1 MILQTGADHPDP
13 VVQHRQHRLRPGRPG
28 EVALER
34 RCPRPVRDVARVGAS
49 HVLDARADRASPDS
63 RRGRGRSARAG
74 SRRSALARVDS
85 PLLRYILRRLAWSL
99 LLLVLV
105 SFLTFLVFY
114 VLPSTDPAVLRAGRN
129 ATPEQIAEVR
139 AKLGLDQPFYE
150 QFWIY
155 AKDVVTDFDLGY
167 SYYAE
172 VPVRDEILARLPA
185 SISVA
190 LGAFVL
196 WMLIALPVGVLTALK
211 PRSKTDRVVTGT
223 TLFFLS
229 APTYWLGLVALFLF
243 AQDIGRFPL
252 VGGAGTYVPLSED
265 ARAWFESLIWPWI
278 VLALA
283 FAGLYARLIGE
294 SLREAMAQDYVRTA
308 RAKGLRER
316 RVVLR
321 HGLRAA
327 LTPVI
332 TLAALDLGLLLGGT
346 ILVETVF
353 NIPASGAMPSRRS
366 RTATCPRSRA
376 SSCSARSSSCSRSWW
391 LTSSTRCST
400 LAFGTDRAA
409 PGGTQSPGRLP
420 DTRGRRPR
428 GERRLVLARAGANR
442 RARGRVGLREDGD
455 RPHRPRADPLQ
466 GHRGLG
472 PDPARRR
479 RSPDAL
485 RRGAARRSRAA
496 RRDGLPGPAVV
507 TPSRCTASAGRS
519 PRRSG
524 HIDG

>member
-1 MILQTGADHPDP
+1 
-13 VVQHRQHRLRPGRPG
+13 
-28 EVALER
+28 
-34 RCPRPVRDVARVGAS
+34 
-49 HVLDARADRASPDS
+49 
-63 RRGRGRSARAG
+63 
-74 SRRSALARVDS
+74 
-85 PLLRYILRRLAWSL
+85 
-99 LLLVLV
+99 VLV

-155 AKDVVTDFDLGY
+155 AKDVATDFDLGY

-172 VPVRDEILARLPA
+172 VPVRDEILDRLPA

-211 PRSKTDRVVTGT
+211 PRSKTDRVVTGM

-321 HGLRAA
+321 HGMRAA

-346 ILVETVF
+346 VLVETVF
-353 NIPASGAMPSRRS
+353 NIPGVGRYAVEAIQNGDLPAIQGVVLFGAI
-366 RTATCPRSRA
+366 
-376 SSCSARSSSCSRSWW
+376 
-391 LTSSTRCST
+391 
-400 LAFGTDRAA
+400 FI
-409 PGGTQSPGRLP
+409 
-420 DTRGRRPR
+420 
-428 GERRLVLARAGANR
+428 VLAVLVADILYAVLDP
-442 RARGRVGLREDGD
+442 RVRY
-455 RPHRPRADPLQ
+455 
-466 GHRGLG
+466 
-472 PDPARRR
+472 
-479 RSPDAL
+479 
-485 RRGAARRSRAA
+485 
-496 RRDGLPGPAVV
+496 
-507 TPSRCTASAGRS
+507 
-519 PRRSG
+519 
-524 HIDG
+524 

>member
-1 MILQTGADHPDP
+1 M
-13 VVQHRQHRLRPGRPG
+13 
-28 EVALER
+28 
-34 RCPRPVRDVARVGAS
+34 
-49 HVLDARADRASPDS
+49 
-63 RRGRGRSARAG
+63 
-74 SRRSALARVDS
+74 
-85 PLLRYILRRLAWSL
+85 
-99 LLLVLV
+99 
-105 SFLTFLVFY
+105 
-114 VLPSTDPAVLRAGRN
+114 LPSTDPAVLRAGRN

-155 AKDVVTDFDLGY
+155 AKDVATEFDLGY

-172 VPVRDEILARLPA
+172 VPVRDEILDRLPA

-229 APTYWLGLVALFLF
+229 TPTYWLGLVVLFLF

-321 HGLRAA
+321 HGMRAA

-346 ILVETVF
+346 VLVETVF
-353 NIPASGAMPSRRS
+353 NIPGVGRYAVEAIQNGDLPAIQGVVLFGAI
-366 RTATCPRSRA
+366 
-376 SSCSARSSSCSRSWW
+376 
-391 LTSSTRCST
+391 
-400 LAFGTDRAA
+400 FI
-409 PGGTQSPGRLP
+409 
-420 DTRGRRPR
+420 
-428 GERRLVLARAGANR
+428 VLAVLVADILYAVLDP
-442 RARGRVGLREDGD
+442 RVRY
-455 RPHRPRADPLQ
+455 
-466 GHRGLG
+466 
-472 PDPARRR
+472 
-479 RSPDAL
+479 
-485 RRGAARRSRAA
+485 
-496 RRDGLPGPAVV
+496 
-507 TPSRCTASAGRS
+507 
-519 PRRSG
+519 
-524 HIDG
+524 

>member
-1 MILQTGADHPDP
+1 
-13 VVQHRQHRLRPGRPG
+13 
-28 EVALER
+28 
-34 RCPRPVRDVARVGAS
+34 
-49 HVLDARADRASPDS
+49 
-63 RRGRGRSARAG
+63 
-74 SRRSALARVDS
+74 
-85 PLLRYILRRLAWSL
+85 
-99 LLLVLV
+99 
-105 SFLTFLVFY
+105 

-155 AKDVVTDFDLGY
+155 AKDVATEFDLGY

-172 VPVRDEILARLPA
+172 VPVRDEILDRLPA

-229 APTYWLGLVALFLF
+229 TPTYWLGLVVLFLF

-321 HGLRAA
+321 HGMRAA
-327 LTPVI
+327 MTPVI

-346 ILVETVF
+346 VLVETVF
-353 NIPASGAMPSRRS
+353 NIPGVGRYAVEAIQNGDLPAIQGVVLFGAI
-366 RTATCPRSRA
+366 
-376 SSCSARSSSCSRSWW
+376 
-391 LTSSTRCST
+391 
-400 LAFGTDRAA
+400 FI
-409 PGGTQSPGRLP
+409 
-420 DTRGRRPR
+420 
-428 GERRLVLARAGANR
+428 VLAVLVADILYAVLDP
-442 RARGRVGLREDGD
+442 RVRY
-455 RPHRPRADPLQ
+455 
-466 GHRGLG
+466 
-472 PDPARRR
+472 
-479 RSPDAL
+479 
-485 RRGAARRSRAA
+485 
-496 RRDGLPGPAVV
+496 
-507 TPSRCTASAGRS
+507 
-519 PRRSG
+519 
-524 HIDG
+524 

>member
-1 MILQTGADHPDP
+1 M
-13 VVQHRQHRLRPGRPG
+13 
-28 EVALER
+28 
-34 RCPRPVRDVARVGAS
+34 
-49 HVLDARADRASPDS
+49 
-63 RRGRGRSARAG
+63 
-74 SRRSALARVDS
+74 
-85 PLLRYILRRLAWSL
+85 
-99 LLLVLV
+99 
-105 SFLTFLVFY
+105 
-114 VLPSTDPAVLRAGRN
+114 LPSTDPAVLRAGRN

-155 AKDVVTDFDLGY
+155 AKDVATEFDLGY

-172 VPVRDEILARLPA
+172 VPVRDEILDRLPA

-229 APTYWLGLVALFLF
+229 APTYWLGLVVLFLF

-321 HGLRAA
+321 HGMRAA

-346 ILVETVF
+346 VLVETVF
-353 NIPASGAMPSRRS
+353 NIPGVGRYAVEAIQNGDLPAIQGVVLFGAI
-366 RTATCPRSRA
+366 
-376 SSCSARSSSCSRSWW
+376 
-391 LTSSTRCST
+391 
-400 LAFGTDRAA
+400 FI
-409 PGGTQSPGRLP
+409 
-420 DTRGRRPR
+420 
-428 GERRLVLARAGANR
+428 VLAVLVADILYAVLDP
-442 RARGRVGLREDGD
+442 RVRY
-455 RPHRPRADPLQ
+455 
-466 GHRGLG
+466 
-472 PDPARRR
+472 
-479 RSPDAL
+479 
-485 RRGAARRSRAA
+485 
-496 RRDGLPGPAVV
+496 
-507 TPSRCTASAGRS
+507 
-519 PRRSG
+519 
-524 HIDG
+524 